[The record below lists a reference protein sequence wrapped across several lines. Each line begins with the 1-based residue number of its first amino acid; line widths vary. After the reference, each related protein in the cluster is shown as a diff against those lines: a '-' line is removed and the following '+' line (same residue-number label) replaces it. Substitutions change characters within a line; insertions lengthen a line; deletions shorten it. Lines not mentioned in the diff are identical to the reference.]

1 MSFRCGRILGYLHCY
16 NLNPKPQHDLGA
28 PGLVEESLC
37 GASPR
42 NLERMGFIKGKRKNM
57 IL

>member
-1 MSFRCGRILGYLHCY
+1 MSFRCGQILGYPHCY
-16 NLNPKPQHDLGA
+16 NLNPKHDLGA

-42 NLERMGFIKGKRKNM
+42 NLEQMGFIKGKRKNM